1 MNQSDLLSFTR
12 VVELA
17 ERAASNDELG
27 PAPRRSSLGS
37 APEPTGGWDPFDVWR
52 TRVRDARQDTR
63 SP

>member
-1 MNQSDLLSFTR
+1 MDLG
-12 VVELA
+12 

-27 PAPRRSSLGS
+27 PAPRHSSLVTT
-37 APEPTGGWDPFDVWR
+37 PESTGGWDPFDVWR